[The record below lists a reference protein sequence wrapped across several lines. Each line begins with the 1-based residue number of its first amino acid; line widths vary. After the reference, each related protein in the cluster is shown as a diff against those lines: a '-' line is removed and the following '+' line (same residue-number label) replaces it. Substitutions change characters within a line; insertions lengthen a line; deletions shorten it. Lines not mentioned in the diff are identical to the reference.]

1 MKTRVGYNLDKDG
14 CCRCLKAGGYMKAGL
29 GNCLYHPN
37 DGFGVTCVMEF
48 EMTDDKKSPTAE
60 AKDLAAWFPGNG
72 LTESGDQ
79 PE

>member
-48 EMTDDKKSPTAE
+48 EMIDENVKK
-60 AKDLAAWFPGNG
+60 
-72 LTESGDQ
+72 
-79 PE
+79 